1 MDKISGTFELP
12 PTDQALRPAKKPKD
26 TGKLSSLLLSLFT
39 AILDPSNTD
48 VPHSLDLDVTS
59 AQAQE
64 YYATGKEELKQLLR
78 VSLVLLCSCF
88 ASDTDAC
95 AVLEG
100 CARSLKCDRAS
111 DEDGARHFKDP
122 LNEQVVCFFRPLLKP
137 SIPLCC
143 CANTLPLTRPIR
155 TLERSCSFV

>member
-78 VSLVLLCSCF
+78 VSLVLLCSCSQ
-88 ASDTDAC
+88 AILTL
-95 AVLEG
+95 VLF
-100 CARSLKCDRAS
+100 
-111 DEDGARHFKDP
+111 FKDVP
-122 LNEQVVCFFRPLLKP
+122 DLSNATEQATKTALDTSK
-137 SIPLCC
+137 IH
-143 CANTLPLTRPIR
+143 
-155 TLERSCSFV
+155 